1 MYNVKHTES
10 LQACFICL
18 LSNSLLLCLFFLC
31 SSVNPSPS
39 ETEWRSVGRT
49 ACASSALAHSS
60 SPMNRS
66 RSTGQAVSPASA
78 SLCPLRLGPQGASSL
93 MPHVFEA
100 HLASLANQVSV
111 RSVVRPV
118 MLICQPRIKQ
128 HKQTNQSFI
137 IVIIVEYYQYIFLYK
152 HILYIFHTC
161 YIVYILCV
169 IRWRVH
175 SPLLFSIKQEDD
187 NLIPQHQQ

>member
-1 MYNVKHTES
+1 MSFFFV
-10 LQACFICL
+10 L
-18 LSNSLLLCLFFLC
+18 LSKPFPIGDRVTFSGKDCVCQQC
-31 SSVNPSPS
+31 SRTLVKSNEPIKIHGPSRKSAVRLALSTPFSSTRRYSVP
-39 ETEWRSVGRT
+39 
-49 ACASSALAHSS
+49 
-60 SPMNRS
+60 
-66 RSTGQAVSPASA
+66 
-78 SLCPLRLGPQGASSL
+78 SL

-128 HKQTNQSFI
+128 HKETNQSFI

-161 YIVYILCV
+161 YIAY
-169 IRWRVH
+169 
-175 SPLLFSIKQEDD
+175 SA
-187 NLIPQHQQ
+187 